1 MDISEN
7 GRQIGEKLFVLLN
20 DAQKNELTRY
30 ILEQKRQPSPSAAS
44 AKRQLQTGGDLPLT
58 EIQIGDLYFCLEER
72 IVRVRG
78 QEIPLTTREF
88 DALHVLIANHRR
100 VITFEMLSDRIWGY
114 DFEDV
119 TTQAIH
125 NLMSRVRQK
134 LKVEPDVPD
143 YITSVRGIGYKFN
156 M

>member
-30 ILEQKRQPSPSAAS
+30 ILEQKRQPSLSAAS
-44 AKRQLQTGGDLPLT
+44 ANRQLQTGGDLPLT

-78 QEIPLTTREF
+78 QEVPLTAREF
-88 DALHVLIANHRR
+88 DALHVLIANRGR
-100 VITFEMLSDRIWGY
+100 VITFEMLSDHIWGY